1 MKIVKESQ
9 GGAPAAVTGEDLAL
23 INALARKELKAEEV
37 YTFSVRLC
45 DNEVDRD
52 FERFAP
58 QTLEG
63 LAGLFVGK
71 SGIFDHQWSARGQAA
86 RIYKTEVVREP
97 EKLTRAG
104 DGYCW
109 LKGYAYMLR
118 TDSAK
123 DLIAEIEGGIKKEVS
138 VGCAVERSVCSVCGA
153 DLREGQCGHKKG
165 EVYDGKL
172 CYASLEGA
180 GDAYEFSFVAV
191 PAQPAAG
198 VVKSA
203 GRGYAS
209 LKELAAEHPG
219 CAVELEKLEEEAV
232 LGRGYLSELKQEVVR
247 LGLLAGMGLD
257 HDTLVSMTDKLSREE
272 LLAMKEAYGRR
283 AEERYPLKTQ
293 LEYGEKAALQNEKDQ
308 AFLI

>member
-86 RIYKTEVVREP
+86 RIYKTEMVREP

-180 GDAYEFSFVAV
+180 SDAYEFSFVAV

-232 LGRGYLSELKQEVVR
+232 LGRGYLSELRQ
-247 LGLLAGMGLD
+247 
-257 HDTLVSMTDKLSREE
+257 
-272 LLAMKEAYGRR
+272 
-283 AEERYPLKTQ
+283 
-293 LEYGEKAALQNEKDQ
+293 
-308 AFLI
+308 